1 MSINNRVKEL
11 RKALKMSGE
20 AFGIKIGLTK
30 VGISNIE
37 TMRYAPTEQTIKSI
51 CREYNVN
58 EEWLRYGT
66 GEMFEPKPV
75 LLEDLLQNT
84 NDLEKNII
92 KTYLSIEP
100 ELRQQVLEQIVQ
112 LFNKPKQLE

>member
-1 MSINNRVKEL
+1 MYTRLKEL
-11 RKALKMSGE
+11 RKTLRLSGE
-20 AFGIKIGLTK
+20 KFGKNIGLTK
-30 VGISNIE
+30 FAISKIE
-37 TMRYAPTEQTIKSI
+37 KGVSTPTEQTIKSI
-51 CREYNVN
+51 CREYHVN

-112 LFNKPKQLE
+112 LFNTPKQLE